1 MLQRR
6 NSKQRN
12 VIREYLCGRIDH
24 PTAEKLYKEIRLEH
38 PKMSLGTVYRNLMFL
53 TDIGEIQALDVGD
66 GITHFDPNPMPHAHF
81 YCKKCKR
88 VFDVF
93 MDDYDKIQNIFA
105 NNVQGKVESCAVSL
119 TGSCKECS
127 EIIKHMHESYDSRRL
142 TMNKYAGTK
151 TEQNL
156 KDAFAGESQARNKYT
171 YFASVAKK
179 AGYEQIAAIF

>member
-1 MLQRR
+1 MRYSSQNQKSINKLHNILWIITLLIIIIDNSSGKITKTVIYLYKTVIILNKNTEEIMLQRR

-93 MDDYDKIQNIFA
+93 MDDYEKIQNIFA

-127 EIIKHMHESYDSRRL
+127 E
-142 TMNKYAGTK
+142 N
-151 TEQNL
+151 N
-156 KDAFAGESQARNKYT
+156 
-171 YFASVAKK
+171 
-179 AGYEQIAAIF
+179 

>member
-24 PTAEKLYKEIRLEH
+24 PTAEKLYKEIRLDH

-81 YCKKCKR
+81 YCKKCNR
-88 VFDVF
+88 VFDVLWMITKKF
-93 MDDYDKIQNIFA
+93 KISLQTMSKA
-105 NNVQGKVESCAVSL
+105 KSKVVL
-119 TGSCKECS
+119 
-127 EIIKHMHESYDSRRL
+127 
-142 TMNKYAGTK
+142 
-151 TEQNL
+151 
-156 KDAFAGESQARNKYT
+156 
-171 YFASVAKK
+171 
-179 AGYEQIAAIF
+179 

>member
-66 GITHFDPNPMPHAHF
+66 GITHFDP
-81 YCKKCKR
+81 
-88 VFDVF
+88 
-93 MDDYDKIQNIFA
+93 IQCLMLI
-105 NNVQGKVESCAVSL
+105 S
-119 TGSCKECS
+119 
-127 EIIKHMHESYDSRRL
+127 I
-142 TMNKYAGTK
+142 
-151 TEQNL
+151 
-156 KDAFAGESQARNKYT
+156 ARNVREYLMFLWMITKKFKISLQT
-171 YFASVAKK
+171 MSKAKSK
-179 AGYEQIAAIF
+179 VVL

>member
-24 PTAEKLYKEIRLEH
+24 PTAVKLYKEIRLEH

-88 VFDVF
+88 VLDVF
-93 MDDYDKIQNIFA
+93 MDDYEKMTNFKNHFKKLLLILSALLDFVFLQTF
-105 NNVQGKVESCAVSL
+105 Q
-119 TGSCKECS
+119 
-127 EIIKHMHESYDSRRL
+127 
-142 TMNKYAGTK
+142 K
-151 TEQNL
+151 TV
-156 KDAFAGESQARNKYT
+156 F
-171 YFASVAKK
+171 
-179 AGYEQIAAIF
+179 

>member
-12 VIREYLCGRIDH
+12 LIREYLCGRIDH

-127 EIIKHMHESYDSRRL
+127 E
-142 TMNKYAGTK
+142 N
-151 TEQNL
+151 N
-156 KDAFAGESQARNKYT
+156 
-171 YFASVAKK
+171 
-179 AGYEQIAAIF
+179 

>member
-1 MLQRR
+1 MHNILWIITLLIIIIDNSSGKITKTVIYLYKTVIILNKNTEEIMLQRR

-93 MDDYDKIQNIFA
+93 MDDYEKIQNIFA

-127 EIIKHMHESYDSRRL
+127 E
-142 TMNKYAGTK
+142 N
-151 TEQNL
+151 N
-156 KDAFAGESQARNKYT
+156 
-171 YFASVAKK
+171 
-179 AGYEQIAAIF
+179 

>member
-88 VFDVF
+88 VFDVLW
-93 MDDYDKIQNIFA
+93 MITKNSKY
-105 NNVQGKVESCAVSL
+105 L
-119 TGSCKECS
+119 CKQCPRQ
-127 EIIKHMHESYDSRRL
+127 SRKLCCKPNRI
-142 TMNKYAGTK
+142 M
-151 TEQNL
+151 QRM
-156 KDAFAGESQARNKYT
+156 F
-171 YFASVAKK
+171 
-179 AGYEQIAAIF
+179 

>member
-93 MDDYDKIQNIFA
+93 MDDYEKIQNIFA

-127 EIIKHMHESYDSRRL
+127 ENNYTH
-142 TMNKYAGTK
+142 
-151 TEQNL
+151 
-156 KDAFAGESQARNKYT
+156 ARD
-171 YFASVAKK
+171 
-179 AGYEQIAAIF
+179 I